1 MRIST
6 RVLGCLGLALGMG
19 LVAHTAFGASAT
31 LTSLGQGLYNTVQGT
46 LSGNPETLYFTGVL
60 HIRID
65 GGPETNS
72 YCVDIQHGISFGDTE
87 PQVPP
92 AYPCAVL
99 YILTNAFPTANN
111 IPGALADQ
119 NREAAAVQAAIWSL
133 TDPFVPTAPSD
144 VVARAGQIA
153 SVASAH
159 CGSVSPVPQSITV
172 TPASATNYLPAD
184 TTHGV
189 SATLLDTN
197 AAPMANYPLKIVVTG
212 AAGPQTF
219 TGTTDAGGSFAVT
232 YTNTFGVTGS
242 DTITASASFTV
253 PIGLEFK
260 LPAKQGIVLAGPPQ
274 TGTVTGTA
282 AKNWVPARCGDG
294 VVNQAGEEC
303 DDGNQVNGDGCD
315 NNCTVTRC
323 GNGIVDPGEQ
333 CDDGNLI
340 DGDGC
345 DHNCTPTGC
354 GNGVVDPS
362 EECDDGNLIDGDG
375 CDHNCTFTGCGN
387 GIVDPGEQCDD
398 GNQVN
403 GDGCDNNCTFTGC
416 GNGILDPGEQCDDGN
431 HTNGDGCDANC
442 TLPACGNGVVDPG
455 EQCDD
460 GNPVNGDGCDNNCTP
475 SGCGNGIV
483 DPGEQCDDGNRT
495 NGDGCEAD
503 CTLATCGNGI
513 LDAGEQCDNGARN
526 GTPGDGCSSLC
537 HFMEICNDLL
547 DNDGDGLVDCE
558 DPDCGPCPPIQR
570 DPAAIVLRPGRT
582 DLLKIQGGITPSA
595 PLDPASV
602 PTGLLM
608 TNANG
613 VIYRVVL
620 PAGALQPIGHGH
632 FRYANK
638 LAPRSP
644 TGGLYKI
651 DMFLRDGI
659 WHLKIAAY
667 ADLSAATLPTMA
679 AQFLAGEQVYL
690 NKSEWRR
697 RANGWHLAL

>member
-6 RVLGCLGLALGMG
+6 RALALGCMGLALGLG
-19 LVAHTAFGASAT
+19 LVARAAFGASAT

-92 AYPCAVL
+92 TYPCAVL
-99 YILTNAFPTANN
+99 YILNNAFPTANN

-144 VVARAGQIA
+144 VVARAGQIVSAA
-153 SVASAH
+153 SSH
-159 CGSVSPVPQSITV
+159 CGSLPPVPQSITV
-172 TPASATNYLPAD
+172 TPASATNFLPTD

-189 SATLLDTN
+189 TATLLDTN
-197 AAPMANYPLKIVVTG
+197 GAPIASYPLKIGVTG
-212 AAGPQTF
+212 ASGPQTF
-219 TGTTDAGGSFAVT
+219 TGATDAGGSFAVT
-232 YTNTFGVTGS
+232 YTNTFAVTGS

-253 PIGLEFK
+253 PVGLEFK
-260 LPAKQGIVLAGPPQ
+260 LPAKQGIELAGPPA

-282 AKNWVPARCGDG
+282 AKNWAPARCGDG

-333 CDDGNLI
+333 CDDGNQVNS
-340 DGDGC
+340 DGC
-345 DHNCTPTGC
+345 
-354 GNGVVDPS
+354 
-362 EECDDGNLIDGDG
+362 E
-375 CDHNCTFTGCGN
+375 
-387 GIVDPGEQCDD
+387 
-398 GNQVN
+398 
-403 GDGCDNNCTFTGC
+403 
-416 GNGILDPGEQCDDGN
+416 
-431 HTNGDGCDANC
+431 ANC
-442 TLPACGNGVVDPG
+442 TLP
-455 EQCDD
+455 
-460 GNPVNGDGCDNNCTP
+460 
-475 SGCGNGIV
+475 
-483 DPGEQCDDGNRT
+483 
-495 NGDGCEAD
+495 
-503 CTLATCGNGI
+503 TCGNGI
-513 LDAGEQCDNGARN
+513 LDAGEQCDDGARN
-526 GTPGDGCSSLC
+526 GTPGDGCSSSC
-537 HFMEICNDLL
+537 RSTEICNDLL

-632 FRYANK
+632 FRYTNK

>member
-6 RVLGCLGLALGMG
+6 RALALGCMGLALGLG
-19 LVAHTAFGASAT
+19 LVARAAFGASAT

-92 AYPCAVL
+92 TYPCAVL
-99 YILTNAFPTANN
+99 YILNNAFPTANN

-144 VVARAGQIA
+144 VVARAGQIVSAA
-153 SVASAH
+153 SSH
-159 CGSVSPVPQSITV
+159 CGSLPPVPQSITV
-172 TPASATNYLPAD
+172 TPASATNFLPTD

-189 SATLLDTN
+189 TATLLDTN
-197 AAPMANYPLKIVVTG
+197 GAPIASYPLKIVVTG
-212 AAGPQTF
+212 ASGPQTF
-219 TGTTDAGGSFAVT
+219 TGATDAGGSFAVT

-253 PIGLEFK
+253 PVGLEFK
-260 LPAKQGIVLAGPPQ
+260 LPAKQGIVLAGPPA

-282 AKNWVPARCGDG
+282 AKNWAPARCGDG

-333 CDDGNLI
+333 CDDGNQVNS
-340 DGDGC
+340 DGC
-345 DHNCTPTGC
+345 
-354 GNGVVDPS
+354 
-362 EECDDGNLIDGDG
+362 E
-375 CDHNCTFTGCGN
+375 
-387 GIVDPGEQCDD
+387 
-398 GNQVN
+398 
-403 GDGCDNNCTFTGC
+403 
-416 GNGILDPGEQCDDGN
+416 
-431 HTNGDGCDANC
+431 ANC
-442 TLPACGNGVVDPG
+442 TLP
-455 EQCDD
+455 
-460 GNPVNGDGCDNNCTP
+460 
-475 SGCGNGIV
+475 
-483 DPGEQCDDGNRT
+483 
-495 NGDGCEAD
+495 
-503 CTLATCGNGI
+503 TCGNGI
-513 LDAGEQCDNGARN
+513 LDAGEQCDDGARN
-526 GTPGDGCSSLC
+526 GTPGDGCSSSC
-537 HFMEICNDLL
+537 RSTEICNDLL

-632 FRYANK
+632 FRYTNK

>member
-6 RVLGCLGLALGMG
+6 RALALGCMGLALGLG
-19 LVAHTAFGASAT
+19 LVARAAFGASAT

-92 AYPCAVL
+92 TYPCAVL
-99 YILTNAFPTANN
+99 YILNNAFPTANN

-144 VVARAGQIA
+144 VVARAGQIVSAA
-153 SVASAH
+153 SSH
-159 CGSVSPVPQSITV
+159 CGSLPPVPQSITV
-172 TPASATNYLPAD
+172 TPASATNFLPTD

-189 SATLLDTN
+189 TATLLDTN
-197 AAPMANYPLKIVVTG
+197 GAPIASYPLKIVVTG
-212 AAGPQTF
+212 ASGPQTF
-219 TGTTDAGGSFAVT
+219 TGATDAGGSFAVT

-253 PIGLEFK
+253 PVGLEFK
-260 LPAKQGIVLAGPPQ
+260 LPAKQGIVLAGPPA

-282 AKNWVPARCGDG
+282 AKNWAPARCGDG

-333 CDDGNLI
+333 CDDGNQVNS
-340 DGDGC
+340 DGC
-345 DHNCTPTGC
+345 
-354 GNGVVDPS
+354 
-362 EECDDGNLIDGDG
+362 E
-375 CDHNCTFTGCGN
+375 
-387 GIVDPGEQCDD
+387 
-398 GNQVN
+398 
-403 GDGCDNNCTFTGC
+403 
-416 GNGILDPGEQCDDGN
+416 
-431 HTNGDGCDANC
+431 ANC
-442 TLPACGNGVVDPG
+442 TLP
-455 EQCDD
+455 
-460 GNPVNGDGCDNNCTP
+460 
-475 SGCGNGIV
+475 
-483 DPGEQCDDGNRT
+483 
-495 NGDGCEAD
+495 
-503 CTLATCGNGI
+503 TCGNGI
-513 LDAGEQCDNGARN
+513 LDAGEQCDDGARN

-537 HFMEICNDLL
+537 RSTELCNDLL

-558 DPDCGPCPPIQR
+558 DPDCGSCPPIQR

-632 FRYANK
+632 FRYTNK